1 MSYYVLRGK
10 SFNPD
15 LDINLAGLELKIN
28 QVNITDA
35 KFGDV
40 SMDFVGATDV
50 VRTTITNANITLAV
64 DAEATSFFP
73 VPLDITEVFLQNV
86 TMQLDLT
93 TSSDDQLIWK
103 VQETLLLSLQDFEIT
118 CKEKFWQKKLDALKP
133 EA

>member
-15 LDINLAGLELKIN
+15 LDINLKGLELKIN
-28 QVNITDA
+28 QVNITEA

-64 DAEATSFFP
+64 DAEATSIFP

-93 TSSDDQLIWK
+93 TTSDDQLIWQ

>member
-1 MSYYVLRGK
+1 MSYYVLKGK

-73 VPLDITEVFLQNV
+73 VSLDITEVFLQNV

>member
-73 VPLDITEVFLQNV
+73 VSLDITEVFLQNV

-93 TSSDDQLIWK
+93 TSSDDQLIWQ

>member
-15 LDINLAGLELKIN
+15 LDINLKGLELKIN
-28 QVNITDA
+28 QVNITEA

-64 DAEATSFFP
+64 DAEATSIFP
-73 VPLDITEVFLQNV
+73 IPLDITEVFLQNV

-93 TSSDDQLIWK
+93 TSSDDQLIWQ